1 MAKTFWPVT
10 NTAHSE
16 FNSIITK
23 KADTSQPRIISEV
36 GNNPTAMHELEPP
49 PDHKGVV
56 TAITI
61 VFAFIF
67 AVAGV
72 FIGMELNELNGLL
85 SDQFLLPRMAFK
97 DRCIFHNKA
106 FISELSVFS
115 NASIE

>member
-1 MAKTFWPVT
+1 MTKIFWPIT
-10 NTAHSE
+10 NRLSVQSYYKYTRTYSE

-85 SDQFLLPRMAFK
+85 SGQF
-97 DRCIFHNKA
+97 
-106 FISELSVFS
+106 FITD
-115 NASIE
+115 NGAMIYIPW

>member
-1 MAKTFWPVT
+1 
-10 NTAHSE
+10 
-16 FNSIITK
+16 
-23 KADTSQPRIISEV
+23 
-36 GNNPTAMHELEPP
+36 MHELEPP

-85 SDQFLLPRMAFK
+85 SGQF
-97 DRCIFHNKA
+97 
-106 FISELSVFS
+106 FITD
-115 NASIE
+115 NGAMIYIPW

>member
-1 MAKTFWPVT
+1 L
-10 NTAHSE
+10 
-16 FNSIITK
+16 NSIITI

-72 FIGMELNELNGLL
+72 FIGMEFHENGRELL
-85 SDQFLLPRMAFK
+85 SDPF
-97 DRCIFHNKA
+97 
-106 FISELSVFS
+106 
-115 NASIE
+115 

>member
-1 MAKTFWPVT
+1 MAIFDQYIL
-10 NTAHSE
+10 
-16 FNSIITK
+16 NSIITI

-72 FIGMELNELNGLL
+72 FIGMEFNELYGREPL
-85 SDQFLLPRMAFK
+85 SDHLKNRHNFLYIDDLYSMIRGLFP
-97 DRCIFHNKA
+97 
-106 FISELSVFS
+106 S
-115 NASIE
+115 

>member
-1 MAKTFWPVT
+1 M
-10 NTAHSE
+10 
-16 FNSIITK
+16 NSTLLSQK

-85 SDQFLLPRMAFK
+85 SGQF
-97 DRCIFHNKA
+97 
-106 FISELSVFS
+106 FITD
-115 NASIE
+115 NGAMIYIP

>member
-1 MAKTFWPVT
+1 MIEYLAIFYHFWQIY
-10 NTAHSE
+10 SE
-16 FNSIITK
+16 LLNSIITI

-72 FIGMELNELNGLL
+72 FIGMEFNELYGR
-85 SDQFLLPRMAFK
+85 DHF
-97 DRCIFHNKA
+97 
-106 FISELSVFS
+106 
-115 NASIE
+115 